1 MMIKLSTFYVSCIIL
16 NILCGSIHST
26 LQQPSE
32 AFSSSFSDEAGTH
45 KVKQHAQ
52 VHTASRRK
60 LNPMPRAWFLPVSLH
75 SIT

>member
-52 VHTASRRK
+52 DTVARRGARIASQVVR
-60 LNPMPRAWFLPVSLH
+60 LVISVLH
-75 SIT
+75 

>member
-32 AFSSSFSDEAGTH
+32 VFSSSFSDEAGAH

-52 VHTASRRK
+52 DTLARSGARIPSHTVG
-60 LNPMPRAWFLPVSLH
+60 P
-75 SIT
+75 